1 MAELMRI
8 NKFLARSGV
17 ASRRASETFITS
29 GAVMVNGEVV
39 TDLACQIDPDHD
51 EVMVNGSPIALPK
64 DNHVVLMLNKPSGYV
79 TTMSDPHGRKTVADL
94 LPLERYP
101 GLFPIGRLDQDT
113 RGLLL
118 FTTDGTLGNALLHP
132 SYHVDK
138 TYHARVAGRVSKH
151 KLYRLETG
159 IELDDGLTA
168 PAIARFVSYDPKTQ
182 TSWVELTIHEGRK
195 RQVKRMM
202 QAIGHPV
209 KELKRVSFG
218 PLALEALEEGRWR
231 ELQYDEIKK
240 LTTSVL
246 SDR

>member
-1 MAELMRI
+1 MCIRD
-8 NKFLARSGV
+8 S
-17 ASRRASETFITS
+17 
-29 GAVMVNGEVV
+29 
-39 TDLACQIDPDHD
+39 
-51 EVMVNGSPIALPK
+51 
-64 DNHVVLMLNKPSGYV
+64 
-79 TTMSDPHGRKTVADL
+79 
-94 LPLERYP
+94 
-101 GLFPIGRLDQDT
+101 
-113 RGLLL
+113 
-118 FTTDGTLGNALLHP
+118 DGTLGNTLLHP

-218 PLALEALEEGRWR
+218 PLTLEALEEGRWR
-231 ELQYDEIKK
+231 ELQHDEIKK